1 MTDPALGLLNTL
13 FERWQRSD
21 NSSKTL
27 SLSLAGRDSGGY
39 RATSGNCRESFHAVM
54 ANAAAC
60 GAVTL
65 EWGRFEAEHELRRVL
80 LVDGHKLAGF
90 LGRTP
95 ARTQVVA
102 LAPRITLLL
111 EHAPPWLQTCWDNAA
126 TRWQRGD
133 AALRLRLPQHAAD
146 IERLFKALLAVNHN
160 QQENLDLRS
169 FSVQVTDDS
178 KAMERLKASFAEA
191 WCKAHDCESRDVD
204 DLYHSLG
211 LIKTPQ
217 PVLLRGAVSLRGEQT
232 LLDLSEVRPWIGLP
246 GETLANL
253 VLPERPGYVLSIE
266 NWTSFARHCREVPDT
281 GFILYT
287 GGFPNPSIQSVFK
300 RLGQELS
307 QATPFYHWG
316 DTDVRGLEIFALV
329 TRLSG
334 REVRPHQMGHGQWT
348 QGRLLIPSE
357 IRTVESLRWVPGI
370 ADLANRLITSGVP
383 QDFEQ
388 ESRSP
393 QTPV

>member
-13 FERWQRSD
+13 FERWQRGD
-21 NSSKTL
+21 NTSKTL
-27 SLSLAGRDSGGY
+27 SLSLAGRDSDGY
-39 RATSGNCRESFHAVM
+39 RATSGNCRESFHAIM
-54 ANAAAC
+54 ANAASC

-65 EWGRFEAEHELRRVL
+65 EWGRFEAEHELLRVL
-80 LVDGHKLAGF
+80 LVDGHKLADF
-90 LGRTP
+90 LGRAP
-95 ARTQVVA
+95 ARTQVDA
-102 LAPRITLLL
+102 LAPRITPLL

-146 IERLFKALLAVNHN
+146 IERLFKALLAVSRN
-160 QQENLDLRS
+160 QQANLDLRS
-169 FSVQVTDDS
+169 FSVQATGDS

-191 WCKAHDCESRDVD
+191 WCKAHDSARDVD

-217 PVLLRGAVSLRGEQT
+217 PVLLRGEVGLRGEQT
-232 LLDLSEVRPWIGLP
+232 LLDLSGVRPWIGLP
-246 GETLANL
+246 GEILAHL
-253 VLPERPGYVLSIE
+253 VLPERPAYVLSIE

-300 RLGQELS
+300 RLGQELN

-334 REVRPHQMGHGQWT
+334 REVRPHQMEHGQWT
-348 QGRLLIPSE
+348 QGRQLTPSE
-357 IRTVESLRWVPGI
+357 IRTVESLRCVPDI
-370 ADLANRLITSGVP
+370 AALANRLITSGVP

-388 ESRSP
+388 ESRAP
-393 QTPV
+393 QPPV

>member
-27 SLSLAGRDSGGY
+27 SLSLAGRDSGVY
-39 RATSGNCRESFHAVM
+39 RVTSGNCRDSFHAVM
-54 ANAAAC
+54 ENAASC

-80 LVDGHKLAGF
+80 LVDGHKLADF
-90 LGRTP
+90 LGRAP
-95 ARTQVVA
+95 ARAHVVA
-102 LAPRITLLL
+102 LAPRITHLLV
-111 EHAPPWLQTCWDNAA
+111 HAPPWLQTCWDNAA

-146 IERLFKALLAVNHN
+146 VERLFKALLAVSRN
-160 QQENLDLRS
+160 QQANLDLRS
-169 FSVQVTDDS
+169 FSVQATGDS
-178 KAMERLKASFAEA
+178 KAMERLKANFAEA
-191 WCKAHDCESRDVD
+191 WCKAHDCESRDID

-217 PVLLRGAVSLRGEQT
+217 PVLLRGAVSLHEEQA
-232 LLDLSEVRPWIGLP
+232 LLDLSGVRPWIGLP
-246 GETLANL
+246 GETLPNL
-253 VLPERPGYVLSIE
+253 VLPEQPGYVLSIE

-300 RLGQELS
+300 RLGQEVNP
-307 QATPFYHWG
+307 ATPFYHWG

-329 TRLSG
+329 TRLSC
-334 REVRPHQMGHGQWT
+334 REVRPHLMTHGQWL
-348 QGRLLIPSE
+348 QGRLLTPSE
-357 IRTVESLRWVPGI
+357 TRTVESLRCVPGI
-370 ADLANRLITSGVP
+370 EALANRLITSGVP

-388 ESRSP
+388 EGRSP